1 MTHGAP
7 AALLH
12 DRQCSA
18 RMAVAPM
25 VGYVVAF
32 IAALVTYSVGWS
44 AAYPPLSWQLLAFI
58 GATCAA
64 CLCIALPSLMLR
76 ARARAPSASWWTA
89 RKMRCTV
96 AVIYVLTA
104 LECLH
109 AGGIPLVQL
118 LTGADYDYREF
129 GIPTLHVVLF
139 GVYNFLAVHFFALF
153 LRGGDRRFFRAC
165 IGLLLL
171 NLLIVNRGAV
181 VQSLLAVAVLFVV
194 RRRVNLRTAA
204 LLLVSLGAGIYLF
217 GAVGDSRMV
226 AMGLDPDQS
235 ITVIGDATDRYPAA
249 TLGSGPFW
257 VYLYSSSPLAN
268 WQLNISMGGAAN
280 APWGTFLALEVLPDF
295 VAKRL
300 VPEEV
305 FELSPH
311 LIVDAL
317 TVTTAYGRA
326 YFLWGWVG
334 SAVVFCLLLAY
345 YAAARWIFRGSEYFD
360 SALATMTAGA
370 ALMAY
375 YNMLT
380 FAGFVGPL
388 AIAVLLRLACVRRLR
403 SPPGQR
409 ST

>member
-1 MTHGAP
+1 MGRGTIAD
-7 AALLH
+7 ALH
-12 DRQCSA
+12 DRQRSA

-25 VGYVVAF
+25 MAYVLAF
-32 IAALVTYSVGWS
+32 MAALATYSVGWS

-58 GATCAA
+58 GATCVA
-64 CLCIALPSLMLR
+64 CLCIALPSLLLR
-76 ARARAPSASWWTA
+76 ARARAPSSSWWTA
-89 RKMRCTV
+89 RKARWTV
-96 AVIYVLTA
+96 AVIYALTA

-109 AGGIPLVQL
+109 AGGVPLLQL

-139 GVYNFLAVHFFALF
+139 GIYNFLAVHFFSVF
-153 LRGGDRRFFRAC
+153 LRSGDRRFLWAC
-165 IGLLLL
+165 ISLLLL

-181 VQSLLAVAVLFVV
+181 VQSLLAVAVLFLV
-194 RRRVNLRTAA
+194 RRRINLRAVA
-204 LLLVSLGAGIYLF
+204 VLLVALGAGIYLF
-217 GAVGDSRMV
+217 GAVGDSRMI

-235 ITVIGDATDRYPAA
+235 ITVIGDATDGYPAA

-268 WQLNISMGGAAN
+268 WQLNVSMGGAAN
-280 APWGTFLALEVLPDF
+280 APLSTFIALEVLPDF

-334 SAVVFCLLLAY
+334 STVVFSLLLAY
-345 YAAARWIFRGSEYFD
+345 YAAARWVFRGSEYFD
-360 SALATMTAGA
+360 SVLATMTAGA
-370 ALMAY
+370 ALMIY

-388 AIAVLLRLACVRRLR
+388 AIAVVLRIACVRRLR
-403 SPPGQR
+403 AVR
-409 ST
+409 SL